1 MCSILRTWPK
11 FTHMTSCTS
20 GGSSS
25 KRSRAP
31 SHWCETCKNA
41 RFEWSSIGPMMHTSY
56 SRALDHVT
64 RRTTLAERG
73 GEGGERDEISP
84 AFGLTW
90 CGGTAMWQCCA

>member
-1 MCSILRTWPK
+1 MVRRHGDVAVLRVGGVAVCSILRTWPK

-56 SRALDHVT
+56 SRRT
-64 RRTTLAERG
+64 RSRDTENDLG
-73 GEGGERDEISP
+73 GEGG
-84 AFGLTW
+84 
-90 CGGTAMWQCCA
+90 GGGRAR